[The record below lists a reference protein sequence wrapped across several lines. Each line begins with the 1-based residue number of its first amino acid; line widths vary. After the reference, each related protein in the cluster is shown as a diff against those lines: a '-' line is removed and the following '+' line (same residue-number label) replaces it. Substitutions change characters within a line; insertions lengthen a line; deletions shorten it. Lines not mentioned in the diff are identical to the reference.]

1 MMRKILAW
9 MLGATLA
16 ANGLFML
23 GDPAAWYAAIP
34 GVTMTGPLNPHFVRD
49 IGCAY
54 LMAGAALAAF
64 AVDARARPA
73 ALAGGAFLA
82 LHAFVHL
89 WDLASGRE
97 DLHHLVHDLPTVF
110 LPPAIA
116 LWLAWPSVDFAK
128 EKHHAEMADP
138 TAHRGV

>member
-9 MLGATLA
+9 ALGAALA

-23 GDPAAWYAAIP
+23 GDPATWYAAVP

-54 LMAGAALAAF
+54 LRAGATLAAF
-64 AVDARARPA
+64 AVDARTRPA

-82 LHAFVHL
+82 LHALVHL
-89 WDLASGRE
+89 WDMASGRE
-97 DLHHLVHDLPTVF
+97 DLHHFVHDLPTVF
-110 LPPAIA
+110 SAPAIA
-116 LWLAWPSVDFAK
+116 LWLAWPSAQFAK
-128 EKHHAEMADP
+128 EEHHAEMADP
-138 TAHRGV
+138 TTPRGV